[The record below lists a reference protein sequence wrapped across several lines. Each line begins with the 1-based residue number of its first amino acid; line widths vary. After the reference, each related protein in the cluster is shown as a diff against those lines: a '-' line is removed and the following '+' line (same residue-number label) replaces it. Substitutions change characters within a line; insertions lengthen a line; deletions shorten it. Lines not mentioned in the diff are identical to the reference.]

1 MFARYVQV
9 LGEIVSATRVTTRDG
24 DEVTLETAVK
34 GIGAEMMAT
43 HKGGN
48 KLIFVGN
55 GGSAGI
61 YGHMVT
67 DFSKNGGMRATTLND
82 AATLTCLANDYGYE
96 HVFAKQIDRMAR
108 GVR

>member
-1 MFARYVQV
+1 MFATYVKA

-43 HKGGN
+43 HEGGN

-61 YGHMVT
+61 CGHMAT
-67 DFSKNGGMRATTLND
+67 DFSKIGGMRATTLND
-82 AATLTCLANDYGYE
+82 ATTLTCLANDYGYE